1 MRSTVR
7 RLLGCVLLAVALI
20 GCDAAREKPE
30 MDMQQ
35 AGERAEGILDGT
47 MAAIRPPVGWSYG
60 NPSDTACSTGLNEP
74 TGTTTVFRSR
84 KIDTVVSGQRRGE
97 LLKQVREYWEQRGAR
112 DFTVDSGEGMPR
124 IRARTAD
131 GFAVILQVGSIG
143 NVFIEAGIS
152 CVEDSEMTYPRDTPG
167 VPGSSVKPEGLP
179 RKYSAHWSETAPH

>member
-1 MRSTVR
+1 MR
-7 RLLGCVLLAVALI
+7 RLLGCVLLSVALI
-20 GCDAAREKPE
+20 GCDAAREEPK

-47 MAAIRPPVGWSYG
+47 MAAIRPPVAWSYG

-74 TGTTTVFRSR
+74 TGTTTVIRSR
-84 KIDTVVSGQRRGE
+84 NITTVVSEERRDE

-112 DFTVDSGEGMPR
+112 DFTVHSGKGMPR

-167 VPGSSVKPEGLP
+167 VPGSSVETDGLP